1 MTYHNGHPVRLIGG
15 RLALDF
21 LNTADWAADGAVVH
35 EKIESFA
42 DLEVWLSAV
51 GLPDAR
57 HPRSIKQLHQCR
69 RDLRELFRTGTDLG
83 ATGLQAQLRAVN
95 IVGAHSLD
103 DLSRQPVLGL
113 IAISALSVLS
123 DGREHDRIKT
133 CPGADC
139 GWMFID
145 ETKNGRRK
153 WCQME
158 ICGNRAKAA
167 RHYRRVS
174 G

>member
-1 MTYHNGHPVRLIGG
+1 MTYRDGHPVRLIGG

-21 LNTADWAADGAVVH
+21 LNTADWAPDGAVVH

-42 DLEVWLSAV
+42 DLEVWLSAA
-51 GLPDAR
+51 GLPDAA
-57 HPRSIKQLHQCR
+57 HPRSINQLHRYR
-69 RDLRELFRTGTDLG
+69 RDLRGLFRAGTGLA

-95 IVGAHSLD
+95 IVGARSLD
-103 DLSRQPVLGL
+103 DLARQPVLGL
-113 IAISALSVLS
+113 IAISALSILG
-123 DGREHDRIKT
+123 DGRERDRIKT

-145 ETKNGRRK
+145 ETKNRRRK

-158 ICGNRAKAA
+158 TCGNRAKAA